1 METSTLLIE
10 LGAVL
15 LALTVGARLSSRVGL
30 SPIPLY
36 LLAGLALGEGGVAPI
51 AVAGTFIEAGAQV
64 GVVLLLLMLGL
75 EYSPGELTA
84 GLRSGGAMA
93 AMDVVANATP
103 GVVAGLLLGWSPVGA
118 VVLGGVTYISSSGI
132 AAKLIE
138 DLGWLAN
145 AETPRVLSL
154 LVAEDLVMAVYLP
167 LVGALLTGGTA
178 LSVTSSVVLALV
190 IAGLTLVAA
199 IRFGPA
205 ISQALASTSRE
216 ALLLG
221 ILGLTLLVAGLAERL
236 HVSAAVGAF
245 LVGIAVSGRVRDE
258 VRDLLQPLRD
268 VFAAIFFVLFGFQV
282 DPRSLL
288 DVAGVA
294 ILLAL
299 VTTVTKAWTVS
310 WGLRRAGVG
319 ARGRQRAVAALVA
332 RGEFS
337 IIIAEIG
344 VVAGL
349 HPDLGPL
356 ATGYVLVLAVAGP
369 VLAHRALG
377 TPRAGDLSPG
387 RARIGR
393 GSHRTRSARPG
404 GRSHRY
410 PRR

>member
-1 METSTLLIE
+1 MDTATLLIE

-51 AVAGTFIEAGAQV
+51 EVAGTFIEAGAEV

-75 EYSPGELTA
+75 EYSPDELTA

-93 AMDVVANATP
+93 AMDVVVNATP

-154 LVAEDLVMAVYLP
+154 LVAEDLVMAIYLP
-167 LVGALLTGGTA
+167 LLGALLAGGTA
-178 LSVTSSVVLALV
+178 LSVTSSVVVALV
-190 IAGLTLVAA
+190 VAGLTLVAA

-205 ISQALASTSRE
+205 ISRALASTSRE

-221 ILGLTLLVAGLAERL
+221 ILGLTLLVAGFAELL

-268 VFAAIFFVLFGFQV
+268 VFAAIFFVLFGLQV

-294 ILLAL
+294 LLLAL
-299 VTTVTKAWTVS
+299 VTAGTKAWTVT

-356 ATGYVLVLAVAGP
+356 ATGYVLILAVAGP
-369 VLAHRALG
+369 VLARHAVRPA
-377 TPRAGDLSPG
+377 
-387 RARIGR
+387 
-393 GSHRTRSARPG
+393 RSARTT
-404 GRSHRY
+404 
-410 PRR
+410 